1 MTDQTTGGCL
11 CGSVT
16 FTAELPSKW
25 VAHCHCT
32 MCQRTHGAAF
42 VTWVSVE
49 EKRVTVRDLQGVLR
63 WYSSSMPAQRGF
75 CKRCGSTL
83 FFRSTKWPGELHI
96 ARANFNGPVDRRPQ
110 VHAYFDTHVDWF
122 EVNDNLPKRAG

>member
-1 MTDQTTGGCL
+1 MTDQTTGACL

-32 MCQRTHGAAF
+32 MCQRAHGTAF

-63 WYSSSMPAQRGF
+63 WYSSSVRRSAASASAAAAH
-75 CKRCGSTL
+75 C
-83 FFRSTKWPGELHI
+83 FRSAKWPGEPHI
-96 ARANFNGPVDRRPQ
+96 ARASFTGPVDRRPQ
-110 VHAYFDTHVDWF
+110 VHAYFDAHVDWF
-122 EVNDNLPKRAG
+122 VVNDGLPKRAG

>member
-1 MTDQTTGGCL
+1 MTDQTTGACL

-32 MCQRTHGAAF
+32 MCQRAHGAAF

-63 WYSSSMPAQRGF
+63 WYSSSVPAQRGF
-75 CKRCGSTL
+75 CKRCGSAL
-83 FFRSTKWPGELHI
+83 FSLRQVAGRAPHRARQLHRTGRPPAAG
-96 ARANFNGPVDRRPQ
+96 ARVLRRARRVVRRQRRPAQ
-110 VHAYFDTHVDWF
+110 ARR
-122 EVNDNLPKRAG
+122 L